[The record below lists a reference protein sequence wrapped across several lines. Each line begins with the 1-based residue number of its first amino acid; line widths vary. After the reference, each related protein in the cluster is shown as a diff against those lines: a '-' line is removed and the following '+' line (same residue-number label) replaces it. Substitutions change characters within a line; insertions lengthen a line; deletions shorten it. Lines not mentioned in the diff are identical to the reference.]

1 MNNLVIAF
9 LIGLSAAIIDVV
21 PMIIQKLDKSAC
33 ISAFVHWLA
42 LGFIIPYVNWDIEP
56 WLKGLL
62 IAELSTL
69 SVMVLVFV
77 KEPKSIIPISIFT
90 AFLGAMVGLAGD
102 KFIH

>member
-1 MNNLVIAF
+1 MNNLVIAL

-42 LGFIIPYVNWDIEP
+42 LGFIIPYVNWDIDP